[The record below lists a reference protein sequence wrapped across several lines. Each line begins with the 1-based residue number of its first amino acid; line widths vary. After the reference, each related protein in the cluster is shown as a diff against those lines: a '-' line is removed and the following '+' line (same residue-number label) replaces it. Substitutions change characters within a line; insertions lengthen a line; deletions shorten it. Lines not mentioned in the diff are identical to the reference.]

1 MVQKTD
7 YRNVLDS
14 KVKKLRIP
22 IRPSNIMRIDIN
34 KIDKKISRWKGT
46 SLSRDSRLTL
56 VNSVLFVIPLYGII
70 FYQLLA

>member
-22 IRPSNIMRIDIN
+22 IRPRNIMRIDIN